1 MPVPSSGP
9 LWHSQLGA
17 GRGGAGICLRP
28 HQQGFASV
36 LFSPDRYDS
45 LKTSW
50 ASCVSDYNSLQ
61 WVKAAQT
68 HRSETSFLCLG
79 LWDMALKGF
88 WRLLVKPGESKCYDS
103 QKPSHLAKSFE
114 SSLEGCSALSVTPD
128 SGTLEILPCPHQ
140 NLATAQASPR
150 GDEYLDGGPSR
161 PWLGSQQ

>member
-1 MPVPSSGP
+1 MAGHVGGACGMPVPSSGP

-36 LFSPDRYDS
+36 LFSPDQYDS

-103 QKPSHLAKSFE
+103 QKPSHLAKV
-114 SSLEGCSALSVTPD
+114 SSSAWRVAQ
-128 SGTLEILPCPHQ
+128 PCRLLRTVAPWRFCRVHTKTWPQ
-140 NLATAQASPR
+140 PR
-150 GDEYLDGGPSR
+150 HPPEEMST
-161 PWLGSQQ
+161 